1 LTFAEDLNIKKF
13 TQKLEKWWALE
24 FKEFSDELL
33 KSNKI
38 EIDNKKR
45 TQFRDFFNTE
55 KAQRADLELQIR
67 TLEKELNALVYQ
79 LFDLNDDEIGL
90 IEKNK

>member
-1 LTFAEDLNIKKF
+1 LNIKKF

-24 FKEFSDELL
+24 FKDFSDELL

-45 TQFRDFFNTE
+45 SALRDFFNAE
-55 KAQRADLELQIR
+55 KEQRAALDLQIR
-67 TLEKELNALVYQ
+67 TLEKELNVEVYG
-79 LFDLNDDEIGL
+79 LFGLNDVEIGM
-90 IEKNK
+90 IEGEK